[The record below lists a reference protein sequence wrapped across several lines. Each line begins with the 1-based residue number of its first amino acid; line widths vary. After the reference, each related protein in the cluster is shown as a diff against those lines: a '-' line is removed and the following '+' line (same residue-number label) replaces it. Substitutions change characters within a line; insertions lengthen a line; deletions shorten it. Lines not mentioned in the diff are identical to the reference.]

1 VASDSRALTLKL
13 LADTADF
20 QKKLQEG
27 SKDVDSFGEK
37 AAAFGK
43 KVAAA
48 LAVATAAIGAFA
60 VAAVQSV
67 LLMINYDQHL
77 ADWFAALKMS
87 KKLRIY

>member
-60 VAAVQSV
+60 VAAVKAAAEDEAAQ
-67 LLMINYDQHL
+67 LKL
-77 ADWFAALKMS
+77 AETIKATTN
-87 KKLRIY
+87 RCY